1 LPSSSDLPRSSPL
14 SSLVPQEQIEIGPKK
29 LVAPKRT
36 RRQSVAEEWRVSVG
50 SGSMMSIAR
59 LGSLGNL
66 IETWDATIK
75 RDRLLAKLA
84 NLGIARGAARGQ
96 ALNRWTRE
104 WPLIAAPWPIT
115 SGPMGSILRDHP
127 IWSEPNELMGAEALP
142 APLRSAN
149 ASLSIASRASR
160 YMVHPPRDS
169 APRILVEADKKAH
182 SSQALPTLPSGS
194 RVSGDSGDSP
204 QQCQAHP
211 SATQM
216 RLRTRPED
224 RCLAPPRK

>member
-1 LPSSSDLPRSSPL
+1 
-14 SSLVPQEQIEIGPKK
+14 
-29 LVAPKRT
+29 
-36 RRQSVAEEWRVSVG
+36 
-50 SGSMMSIAR
+50 MMSIAR

-127 IWSEPNELMGAEALP
+127 IWSEPNELMGASVAQICECE
-142 APLRSAN
+142 
-149 ASLSIASRASR
+149 SLDRVPSQP
-160 YMVHPPRDS
+160 VFGP
-169 APRILVEADKKAH
+169 
-182 SSQALPTLPSGS
+182 SSKGLGAQVCGS
-194 RVSGDSGDSP
+194 R
-204 QQCQAHP
+204 
-211 SATQM
+211 
-216 RLRTRPED
+216 
-224 RCLAPPRK
+224 

>member
-1 LPSSSDLPRSSPL
+1 
-14 SSLVPQEQIEIGPKK
+14 
-29 LVAPKRT
+29 
-36 RRQSVAEEWRVSVG
+36 
-50 SGSMMSIAR
+50 MMSIAR

-75 RDRLLAKLA
+75 RDRLPAKLA

-169 APRILVEADKKAH
+169 APRFVEADRRLIPIKH
-182 SSQALPTLPSGS
+182 SPLYPPAAAFPAIPVTL
-194 RVSGDSGDSP
+194 RNN
-204 QQCQAHP
+204 AK
-211 SATQM
+211 
-216 RLRTRPED
+216 RTP
-224 RCLAPPRK
+224 LPRK